1 MKRNAADIDELLKR
15 SLPSASYDRA
25 EAAKLRVYKRL
36 RSNAVDDIAEVNS
49 DLGATTTRPARRWL
63 AATAIAASIAILAIW
78 IGRGSKDHRVFAQP
92 VEGLLYRATARN
104 TDPLRTGEWIE
115 PGDILRTNEYSSA
128 MFRLPDGSRV
138 EMRSNSELSLDS
150 EKDGIRI
157 RLKKGAVVVDASG
170 AASHSPEREPVH
182 VVTNTVTASALA
194 AGFLVHIKETTTLVA
209 AIWGEV
215 RVDQGGE
222 ITTLQPGMQT
232 STSSMGP
239 ASLSEELTWSRI
251 APANIA
257 TLEQANRL
265 DSASSSQTA
274 SQTGDT
280 SIQRLLSPARSNG
293 AEHTPG
299 RNEQKDG
306 RTAAMT
312 DPWAEG
318 KRILNRSCS
327 SCHSVSF
334 VYDRILAG
342 RGQQRFSTRSDYEDL
357 VTAEN
362 ARGAGVSEAETEPL
376 VEWLSRFSGYR

>member
-36 RSNAVDDIAEVNS
+36 QSNAVADIAEVNW
-49 DLGATTTRPARRWL
+49 DLGATTTGAARRWL
-63 AATAIAASIAILAIW
+63 AAAAIAASIAILAIW
-78 IGRGSKDHRVFAQP
+78 IGPGSKDHRVFAQP
-92 VEGLLYRATARN
+92 VEGLLYRATAN
-104 TDPLRTGEWIE
+104 TDPLRTGEWFE
-115 PGDILRTNEYSSA
+115 SGDILRTNEYSSA
-128 MFRLPDGSRV
+128 IFRLPNGSRV
-138 EMRSNSELSLDS
+138 EMRSNSELSLES

-170 AASHSPEREPVH
+170 TASGSRERDPVY

-194 AGFLVHIKETTTLVA
+194 SGFLVHIKETSTLVA
-209 AIWGEV
+209 VIWGEV
-215 RVDQGGE
+215 RVDQAGQ

-239 ASLSEELTWSRI
+239 ASLSDELTWSRI

-257 TLEQANRL
+257 TLERANRL
-265 DSASSSQTA
+265 DGASSSR
-274 SQTGDT
+274 TGET
-280 SIQRLLSPARSNG
+280 SIQSLLFPARSSG
-293 AEHTPG
+293 ATHTRDG
-299 RNEQKDG
+299 EEQKG
-306 RTAAMT
+306 GMTAAVT

-327 SCHSVSF
+327 SCHSVSL

-342 RGQQRFSTRSDYEDL
+342 RAQQRFSTRSDYEEL
-357 VTAEN
+357 VIAEN
-362 ARGAGVSEAETEPL
+362 ARGAGVSDAEAAPL